1 MLFDP
6 APQSISAATKTRAIS
21 GEAWVALTLL
31 TLVYALNIAD
41 RYVLSTLIEP
51 IKQEFGLSDSA
62 VGFLTGTSLALF
74 YVTAGLPL
82 GVLADR
88 VNRKRM
94 IALAV
99 GVWSV
104 MTTVCGLSGTFWHLL
119 IARIGVGVGEAGG
132 TPPSHSMISDYF
144 PAKSRAFALSVVGLG
159 ASVGAWLGAT
169 GAGLLNDAYGW
180 RAALMVFGLCG
191 LPIAALVWAVVREPK
206 RGQQDDAPASAA
218 ITSSSL
224 RETLTFILNTKA
236 VFHIMAGA
244 TALTFWGWG
253 IVWWVPAFLSRS
265 YALTV
270 GQAGAL
276 MGPIHGVGG
285 TLIMLLTVFMMLR
298 YRNKPLS
305 LQPRFVGWTTLLGTL
320 SSIAV
325 FAVHDVRFVTLA
337 LWLFIPIIYIY
348 IGPTSGLIQNLFPPS
363 MRAKG
368 IAVLLFVVNIANLAV
383 APQLMGFCSDLLA
396 PHLDNPQESLRYVL
410 LAFTLT
416 GFWAAYHYYAAGRC
430 MNERVQ
436 PIHHKL

>member
-1 MLFDP
+1 MKSE
-6 APQSISAATKTRAIS
+6 SISSNRAQQRLPSVAKIEAVR

-31 TLVYALNIAD
+31 TIVYALNIAD

-62 VGFLTGTSLALF
+62 VGFLTGTSLAIF

-94 IALAV
+94 IAVAV

-119 IARIGVGVGEAGG
+119 ISRIGVGVGEAGG
-132 TPPSHSMISDYF
+132 TPPSHSIISDYF

-159 ASVGAWLGAT
+159 ASIGAWLGAT
-169 GAGLLNDAYGW
+169 GAGILNDSYGW
-180 RAALMVFGLCG
+180 RTTLIVFGLCG
-191 LPIAALVWAVVREPK
+191 LPIAALIWAAVREPK
-206 RGQQDDAPASAA
+206 RGQKDEVHEEVVT
-218 ITSSSL
+218 TSSTL
-224 RETLTFILNTKA
+224 RETIQFIMSNKA
-236 VFHIMAGA
+236 IFHVMAGA

-253 IVWWVPAFLSRS
+253 IVWWIPAFLTRS

-276 MGPIHGVGG
+276 MGPIHGIGG
-285 TLIMLLTVFMMLR
+285 TLLMVLTVFMMHR
-298 YRNKPLS
+298 YHSKPIS
-305 LQPRFVGWTTLLGTL
+305 LQPKFVGWTTLLGTL
-320 SSIAV
+320 SSVAV
-325 FAVHDVRFVTLA
+325 FASHDIKVVTLA
-337 LWLFIPIIYIY
+337 MWIFIPIIYIY

-368 IAVLLFVVNIANLAV
+368 IAVLLFVVNIANLAI
-383 APQLMGFCSDLLA
+383 APQLMGFCSDLVA
-396 PHLDNPQESLRYVL
+396 PHIENPQESLRYVL

-416 GFWAAYHYYAAGRC
+416 GFWAAYHYYAAARYIGDR
-430 MNERVQ
+430 Q
-436 PIHHKL
+436 S